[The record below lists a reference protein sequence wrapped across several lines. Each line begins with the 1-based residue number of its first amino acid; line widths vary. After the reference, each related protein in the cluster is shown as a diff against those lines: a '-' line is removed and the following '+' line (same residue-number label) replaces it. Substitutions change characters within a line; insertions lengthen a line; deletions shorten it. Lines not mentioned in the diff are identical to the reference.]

1 MASEQTR
8 NDPESLLSWM
18 SAERVAAA
26 RIMVVGC
33 GALGN
38 EVLKNLALLGVGHL
52 TIVDF
57 DHVEPRNLSR
67 SILFTEQD
75 AMTHRPKVEAAAER
89 IRDISPQTEVETING
104 DIAYDVGLGLIRSM
118 GKVRHVYFVLAR
130 TAMHATWGLKH

>member
-18 SAERVAAA
+18 RAERVAAA

-52 TIVDF
+52 TLVDF
-57 DHVEPRNLSR
+57 DRVEPRNLSR

-75 AMTHRPKVEAAAER
+75 AMTQRPKVETAAER
-89 IRDISPQTEVETING
+89 IREISPQTEVETING
-104 DIAYDVGLGLIRSM
+104 DIAYDVGLGADAWILR
-118 GKVRHVYFVLAR
+118 
-130 TAMHATWGLKH
+130 